1 MVLLKKIAC
10 KDLDSIYN
18 AQVLLSNLNLD
29 LDDDVFIV
37 EYDKV
42 DKRTCQIWEIYKI
55 SPTEPLIVNDV
66 GTWSKNDGL
75 NMTLLQKYERR
86 RDLMVSACIYIT

>member
-1 MVLLKKIAC
+1 MKKITFIA
-10 KDLDSIYN
+10 LESIHDV
-18 AQVLLSNLNLD
+18 QVLFSNLNLD

-37 EYDKV
+37 KFDKV
-42 DKRTCQIWEIYKI
+42 DKSTCQIWEIYKI

>member
-1 MVLLKKIAC
+1 MMHLKKIAC

-42 DKRTCQIWEIYKI
+42 DKSTCRIWEIYKI

-66 GTWSKNDGL
+66 GTWSKNYGL
-75 NMTLLQKYERR
+75 NMTSLQKYERR
-86 RDLMVSACIYIT
+86 RNLMVNA